1 MTLSSCVSLPS
12 NFVLVHGAWHGGWC
26 WRRVADRLLA
36 AGHRVF
42 CPTLT
47 GLGERAHLLGRDV
60 NLTTHIQDVVALL
73 ETEELSDLVL
83 VGHSY
88 GGIVIT
94 GVAARAKARLRQLV
108 YLDSAIVEDGAA
120 WSGIA
125 PPEIAAERRRL
136 AQESSGGLSMPAPKA
151 ETFGVLDRADQ
162 AWVDRRL
169 TPHPFAAYEQR
180 MHWDGPVGN
189 GLPKVY
195 VDCINPPSPSLAG
208 MKERYRG
215 KPGWPF
221 VELNTG
227 HDAMVSAPEETAKL
241 LLGFA

>member
-1 MTLSSCVSLPS
+1 
-12 NFVLVHGAWHGGWC
+12 VLVHGAWHGGWC
-26 WRRVADRLLA
+26 WRRVSDRLLA

-47 GLGERAHLLGRDV
+47 GLGERAHLLSRDV

-73 ETEELSDLVL
+73 EAEELSDVVL

-108 YLDSAIVEDGAA
+108 YLDSAVVEDGASWA
-120 WSGIA
+120 SIGL
-125 PPEIAAERRRL
+125 PEIVAERRKS
-136 AQESSGGLSMPAPKA
+136 AQQSSGGVSVPVPKA
-151 ETFGVLDRADQ
+151 EVFGLLEPADI
-162 AWVDRRL
+162 AWVQRRM
-169 TPHPFAAYEQR
+169 TPQPFGGFDEVLR
-180 MHWDGPVGN
+180 WGGPVGN

-195 VDCINPPSPSLAG
+195 VDCVEPAFAGLAPV
-208 MKERYRG
+208 KERYRG

-221 VELNTG
+221 VELKTG
-227 HDAMVSAPEETAKL
+227 HDAMVSAPEATAQL
-241 LLGFA
+241 LLNFS